1 METTS
6 PRFNSNAAS
15 IFQFSPPDGK
25 RAPARAKKRGVNGKD
40 RLVYERRIRTR
51 KEARLRVAGFG
62 GPM

>member
-15 IFQFSPPDGK
+15 IFQFSPPLWE
-25 RAPARAKKRGVNGKD
+25 A
-40 RLVYERRIRTR
+40 RIRTR